1 LNVDE
6 AWRRVGQ
13 TAALND
19 ADWTFMNTFAS
30 RGKLILYQGVSDYG
44 LSAKGLAAWYDRLAK
59 DTGGTTQEWARLFL
73 VPGMSH
79 CDGGPATDTFDPL
92 TAIQDWVEH
101 GKAQNRIVATGAA
114 FPGVSRRC
122 VRGRKW
128 PAIATAIPRTRQVSN
143 AAERGR

>member
-1 LNVDE
+1 MAWALEPLTLNVDE
-6 AWRRVGQ
+6 AFRRVGQ

-44 LSAKGLAAWYDRLAK
+44 LSAKGLAAWYDRIEK

-79 CDGGPATDTFDPL
+79 CDGGPQRMPL
-92 TAIQDWVEH
+92 IHSRPFKTGWSTVRR
-101 GKAQNRIVATGAA
+101 RIGSS
-114 FPGVSRRC
+114 P
-122 VRGRKW
+122 
-128 PAIATAIPRTRQVSN
+128 PAPRSP
-143 AAERGR
+143 A